1 MSYGHNS
8 TVFRVLFPKF
18 STGQKKIAPTGW
30 HGWHVFATL
39 VQIVGDEYGLLVVPP
54 GLVGDTFQFG
64 KCPVFLQ
71 TEGKKRVEEG
81 EPWAGALF
89 SGAA

>member
-1 MSYGHNS
+1 MDIIAQFF
-8 TVFRVLFPKF
+8 VCFFPKF

-30 HGWHVFATL
+30 CGWHVFATL
-39 VQIVGDEYGLLVVPP
+39 IQVVGNEYGLFVVPP
-54 GLVGDTFQFG
+54 GFVGDTFQFG

-71 TEGKKRVEEG
+71 TVGKKRVEEA
-81 EPWAGALF
+81 EPRAGTLF